1 MHVMGWIGVLIS
13 LAGIYLLWQARRGI
27 LYWLEFYF
35 RVFRSEFTRRAGLA
49 RDAQHVAAGV
59 SLDAAGRPDTPA
71 AANHSRRKNT
81 ALLVASGFGLMVLGQ
96 VLFLLDLAL

>member
-1 MHVMGWIGVLIS
+1 MHVMGLIGVLIS
-13 LAGIYLLWQARRGI
+13 IAGIYLLWQARRGI

-35 RVFRSEFTRRAGLA
+35 RVFRSEFTRRGGLS

-59 SLDAAGRPDTPA
+59 SLDTVGRDDTPA

-81 ALLVASGFGLMVLGQ
+81 ALLVACGFGLMVLGQ